1 MSIYKIQPLVE
12 SGFDFSTIFP
22 EKQKTLQQFGGFN
35 FGLQEIANLLKTQ
48 TENFSIKNEVALDI
62 DKYIYEAYE
71 KHLELTAPEEPK
83 EEPKEEKKKTVE
95 DFEKLIKGYS
105 IKLKGAKTKE
115 DKEWIGKKIKGYE
128 IKIKSLKTKKEQGGV
143 IHATGDLV
151 TINGRKTK
159 ILSAYTDKAFGDKT
173 VYKVTV
179 PQYPDIKRSPMTTS
193 IYTRDEA
200 TGELRKIQRSD
211 YVMEQGGEMI
221 IETQHTFGDPKE
233 NTDPKIDLSFSA
245 QDPKKEN
252 GGGLDAIIKVRNI
265 KNNKVSNWTIEE
277 LLERINED
285 NAPTSSNNYD
295 KSDWVEGFNET
306 LEGEFYSL
314 NDKNGKPLN
323 NLSKYADGGGMD
335 DYTKTLGM
343 VKVMF
348 ENPQYNYETNV
359 SGGTTEDEAR
369 NYFVGKLLNVGVYP
383 KENMQR
389 VIDIQFHPKGSYQEE
404 AIEVGEKVA
413 QKVTK
418 D

>member
-1 MSIYKIQPLVE
+1 
-12 SGFDFSTIFP
+12 
-22 EKQKTLQQFGGFN
+22 
-35 FGLQEIANLLKTQ
+35 
-48 TENFSIKNEVALDI
+48 
-62 DKYIYEAYE
+62 
-71 KHLELTAPEEPK
+71 
-83 EEPKEEKKKTVE
+83 
-95 DFEKLIKGYS
+95 
-105 IKLKGAKTKE
+105 
-115 DKEWIGKKIKGYE
+115 
-128 IKIKSLKTKKEQGGV
+128 
-143 IHATGDLV
+143 
-151 TINGRKTK
+151 
-159 ILSAYTDKAFGDKT
+159 
-173 VYKVTV
+173 
-179 PQYPDIKRSPMTTS
+179 MTTS

-265 KNNKVSNWTIEE
+265 ENNKISNWALSE
-277 LLERINED
+277 LIDRINED
-285 NAPTSSNNYD
+285 NATDEFNYD
-295 KSDWVEGFNET
+295 ESDWVEGFNET

-323 NLSKYADGGGMD
+323 NLSKYANGGGMD

-413 QKVTK
+413 QKVNK

>member
-128 IKIKSLKTKKEQGGV
+128 IKIKNLKTKKE
-143 IHATGDLV
+143 
-151 TINGRKTK
+151 K
-159 ILSAYTDKAFGDKT
+159 
-173 VYKVTV
+173 
-179 PQYPDIKRSPMTTS
+179 
-193 IYTRDEA
+193 
-200 TGELRKIQRSD
+200 
-211 YVMEQGGEMI
+211 GGEMI

-245 QDPKKEN
+245 QDPKKEH
-252 GGGLDAIIKVRNI
+252 GGGLDEIIKVRNI
-265 KNNKVSNWTIEE
+265 ENGKVSNWTIEE

-285 NAPTSSNNYD
+285 NYTDEFNYD

-306 LEGEFYSL
+306 LEGKFYSL

-323 NLSKYADGGGMD
+323 DLSKYAKGGGMN

-389 VIDIQFHPKGSYQEE
+389 VIDIQFHPKGTYQEE

-413 QKVTK
+413 QKLNT
-418 D
+418 